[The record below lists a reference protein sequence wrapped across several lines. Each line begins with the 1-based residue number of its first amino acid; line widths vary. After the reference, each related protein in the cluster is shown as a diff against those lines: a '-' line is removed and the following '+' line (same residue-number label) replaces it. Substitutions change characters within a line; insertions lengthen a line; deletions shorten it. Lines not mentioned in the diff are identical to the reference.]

1 MPRHAYTPV
10 LFRNSPGLKT
20 RPPGLNLAFAIVVL
34 VLTLVPLAGAVKFT
48 STWAAPGAKNVSF
61 KGQKVAALVI
71 SDDMSLR
78 MSGEEALSREL
89 TARGING
96 VGAYRIIP
104 NQELKDVEK
113 AKAWFTKGSVTGVV
127 ALRPVSYD
135 KVKRYTEM
143 LWTSPYYSNFWGYY
157 PYGWGATYTVGSVT
171 TDTVVVVELLI
182 YQVSTG
188 DLVWAGVSESTNP
201 KTLQKLIAD
210 IVKEAAKKIEKQFR

>member
-1 MPRHAYTPV
+1 MPRRAYAPV
-10 LFRNSPGLKT
+10 PFAV
-20 RPPGLNLAFAIVVL
+20 LAVAL
-34 VLTLVPLAGAVKFT
+34 ALVPLAAAVRFT
-48 STWAAPGAKNVSF
+48 STWAAPEAKSVSF

-71 SDDMSLR
+71 SEDMSLR
-78 MSGEEALSREL
+78 MSAEEALAREL
-89 TARGING
+89 TARAITGTA
-96 VGAYRIIP
+96 AYRIIP
-104 NQELKDVEK
+104 NHELKDVER

-127 ALRPVSYD
+127 ALRPVSHD

-188 DLVWAGVSESTNP
+188 NLIWAGVSGSTNP
-201 KTLQKLIAD
+201 KTLQKLVAE